1 MAQET
6 TVLVRLLPYPVSGCT
21 QLPGEKYW
29 LSQFRKEFYIGK
41 AQLHVPSTTSIAIR
55 CSRDPPGCSQL
66 QMLQDAMSIFISSS
80 VLVGQV
86 GLGVS
91 VPTPVIR
98 TVKLFL
104 GEPEQTPVHQST
116 A

>member
-1 MAQET
+1 
-6 TVLVRLLPYPVSGCT
+6 
-21 QLPGEKYW
+21 
-29 LSQFRKEFYIGK
+29 
-41 AQLHVPSTTSIAIR
+41 
-55 CSRDPPGCSQL
+55 
-66 QMLQDAMSIFISSS
+66 MSIFISSS

-86 GLGVS
+86 GSGVS